1 MSSAG
6 IVVTRS
12 IGPVHERL
20 GYLSPAVP
28 DLFCRT
34 ATPAGAT
41 GSVLIVPTVSAALR
55 IWTDRESR
63 LMQGL
68 HRRGLGTI
76 TFELRGQGRSFLAG
90 DASLETLSEDVSAAM
105 DLADDQTVVVGIGGG
120 AILAVP
126 EARKRGLPAANWGAY
141 QDFSSFFGLL
151 ARYRVE
157 TGMGLRATESGSTEL
172 LERVSSDLLHEEL
185 ERAGRADLSGFAL
198 PAATYRALE
207 AVALSD
213 ADIEYCATFPP
224 EAPAEAVAQWAAIT
238 AGSS

>member
-1 MSSAG
+1 MSNAG
-6 IVVTRS
+6 IAVSRS
-12 IGPVHERL
+12 IGPFHERL

-41 GSVLIVPTVSAALR
+41 GSVLIVPTVSAAVK
-55 IWTDRESR
+55 IWTSRENR
-63 LMQGL
+63 LMEGL
-68 HRRGLGTI
+68 HRRGIGTM
-76 TFELRGQGRSFLAG
+76 TFELRGHGRSFLEG
-90 DASLETLSEDVSAAM
+90 DPSLETLSEDVSAAM
-105 DLADDQTVVVGIGGG
+105 DLADDRTVVVGMGGG

-126 EARKRGLPAANWGAY
+126 EARKRGLPVANWGAY
-141 QDFSSFFGLL
+141 EDFSSFFGLL

-157 TGMGLRATESGSTEL
+157 NGMGVRASESGSTEL

-185 ERAGRADLSGFAL
+185 ERMGRADLSGFAL
-198 PAATYRALE
+198 PASTFGALE
-207 AVALSD
+207 SVALSD

-238 AGSS
+238 MRSS